1 MRRREIIERLQ
12 EEQIYVRSLPSLSNI
27 IEGSVTVNDLRDI
40 QIEELLGREAVAP
53 NELLMGRTI
62 AGKTVLVSGAGGS
75 IGSEL
80 CRQILR
86 CHPARLILLEQ
97 SEFALYAI
105 EQELSAMT
113 HEMGLDLAIILE
125 LRSIA
130 MQLGK

>member
-1 MRRREIIERLQ
+1 
-12 EEQIYVRSLPSLSNI
+12 
-27 IEGSVTVNDLRDI
+27 
-40 QIEELLGREAVAP
+40 
-53 NELLMGRTI
+53 MGRTI

-113 HEMGLDLAIILE
+113 HAMGIDVAIILE
-125 LRSIA
+125 PGNVAERSTPMRAYRNPRPDTVFHSAAYKHVPLVEANQHGRASCRVRVCQYVNI
-130 MQLGK
+130 KV

>member
-1 MRRREIIERLQ
+1 
-12 EEQIYVRSLPSLSNI
+12 
-27 IEGSVTVNDLRDI
+27 
-40 QIEELLGREAVAP
+40 
-53 NELLMGRTI
+53 MGRTI

-97 SEFALYAI
+97 SEYALYAI

-113 HEMGLDLAIILE
+113 RAMGINVPIILE
-125 LRSIA
+125 IGNLADRSTPMRIYRLHRPDTIFHA
-130 MQLGK
+130 AAYKHVPHVNTTPI

>member
-27 IEGSVTVNDLRDI
+27 IEGSVTVNDLREI

-86 CHPARLILLEQ
+86 CHPARDRK
-97 SEFALYAI
+97 SVV
-105 EQELSAMT
+105 
-113 HEMGLDLAIILE
+113 
-125 LRSIA
+125 
-130 MQLGK
+130 LGKGVAVRVGRGGCRLIQK

>member
-27 IEGSVTVNDLRDI
+27 IEGSVTVNDLREI

-97 SEFALYAI
+97 SEFAPYAI

-113 HEMGLDLAIILE
+113 HAMGIEEIGRE
-125 LRSIA
+125 HV
-130 MQLGK
+130 